1 MLNLKTKVMQD
12 FLIVGVDV
20 SKSTLDVCFK
30 PMGILLRIE
39 NKLSGFKQF
48 LKALTDLSSQQ
59 MKTLVVLEHTGRY
72 SDRFERFLQSKGIEF
87 CKIPALQIKR
97 SLGILRGKNDVIDA
111 QRIAEYGWLRRDVLV
126 PDPAVEKEILELKQL
141 LSLRSKLVRD
151 RSGYHCRLKEVKA
164 TKTSSMSF
172 ELKVLQQAISFLT
185 SRIQET
191 EVHIKKLVT
200 SNPDL
205 CRTNDL
211 LRSIKGVGWIV
222 ACYMIT
228 CTANFKRFKNSR
240 KFNCYAGLAPF
251 KHESG
256 SSIKGRSRV
265 SHLANKEMK
274 TILNLAATCAIR
286 FDPELKQYYQRR
298 VNEGKR
304 KMSCINIIR
313 SKIVGRMFAVIKRQT
328 RFVPLKQAA

>member
-1 MLNLKTKVMQD
+1 MKD
-12 FLIVGVDV
+12 FLIAGVDV
-20 SKSTLDVCFK
+20 SKATLDIYFK
-30 PMGILLRIE
+30 PMGTLLHIE
-39 NKLSGFKQF
+39 NKLSGFKH
-48 LKALTDLSSQQ
+48 LYKTLTDLCSQE
-59 MKTLVVLEHTGRY
+59 MKTLVILEHTGRY
-72 SDRFERFLQSKGIEF
+72 SDRFERFMRSKGIEF

-97 SLGILRGKNDVIDA
+97 SLGVLRGKNDEIDA
-111 QRIAEYGWLRRDVLV
+111 QRIAEYGWLRRDVLI
-126 PDPAVEKEILELKQL
+126 PDVAVAEEIQELKQL

-164 TKTSSMSF
+164 TKTSSMGF
-172 ELKVLQQAISFLT
+172 ELKLLQQTISFLT

-191 EVHIKKLVT
+191 EMRIKKLVT
-200 SNPDL
+200 SNPAL

-228 CTANFKRFKNSR
+228 CTANFTRFKNPR

-256 SSIKGRSRV
+256 SSIKGRARV
-265 SHLANKEMK
+265 SHLANKEIK
-274 TILNLAATCAIR
+274 SILNLAATCAMR

-313 SKIVGRMFAVIKRQT
+313 SKIVGRMFAIIKRQSP
-328 RFVPLKQAA
+328 FVPLIQVA